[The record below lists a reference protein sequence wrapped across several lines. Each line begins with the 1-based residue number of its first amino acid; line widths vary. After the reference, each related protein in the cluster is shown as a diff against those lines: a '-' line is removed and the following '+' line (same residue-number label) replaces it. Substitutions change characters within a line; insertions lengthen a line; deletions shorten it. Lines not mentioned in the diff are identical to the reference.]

1 MVWFTKFVVRS
12 LNAIARHVPSREP
25 EHLLTGRR
33 GELEAYLHLRSL
45 GYRIVASNFRVP
57 RNRGEVDLV
66 AWDAG
71 VLCFVEVKT
80 RTSAEFAPPSTAVDL
95 AKKHH
100 ILAVARRYVR
110 RLPGNARPP
119 CRFDIVSVIL
129 AADGANPQITLHKG
143 AYSWDA
149 GWKEQPRGG
158 NWWRRDGNDRRFWRR
173 RP

>member
-1 MVWFTKFVVRS
+1 MNWFTKFVVHS
-12 LNAIARHVPSREP
+12 LNAASRLVPSREP

-33 GELEAYLHLRSL
+33 GEMEAYLHLRSL

-57 RNRGEVDLV
+57 HNRGEVDLV

-71 VLCFVEVKT
+71 VLCFIEVKT

-95 AKKHH
+95 QKKRH

-110 RLPGNARPP
+110 RLPGDSRPP
-119 CRFDIVSVIL
+119 CRFDVVSVVL
-129 AADGANPQITLHKG
+129 GKSAANPEITLHKG

-149 GWKEQPRGG
+149 GRPRHTGG
-158 NWWRRDGNDRRFWRR
+158 SNQWRRDFSDRRFWRR
-173 RP
+173 RR